1 MLIRPF
7 QSSDAGALRAV
18 FYSSVHTLAAAFY
31 TPEQLQAWAPAVD
44 DPQPWLARL
53 ERNRPWVAVLE
64 GQIAGFADLQALG
77 FIDHFFVAAASAGR
91 GVGTRLMA
99 HVQQQARQ
107 QAIGVVAADVSLAA
121 QGFFARAGFGVV
133 ARQEVCLRS
142 QTLTNIHMQWRVD
155 G

>member
-1 MLIRPF
+1 M
-7 QSSDAGALRAV
+7 RAV

-44 DPQPWLARL
+44 DPQQWRARL

-64 GQIAGFADLQALG
+64 GQVAGFADLQASG

-107 QAIGVVAADVSLAA
+107 QAIGVVVADVSLAA